1 VRENGVDERAS
12 ARAPATASLRRALFV
27 LSLLTWFACF
37 FLLRQLGTW
46 LQFAVAGPALAAAAL
61 ALDAETRAL
70 LRASYRDVAVGIGA
84 GVTMV
89 ALTHAAF
96 FIVSS
101 WVPDVRASTA
111 WLLRFVDVSGFPPA
125 LRTGLIVVI
134 ASSEEVIF
142 RGAQLGVTRRR
153 SFASRD
159 ALRIIGLSA
168 AYAAS
173 MISLGSALL
182 VACAFACGCIWA
194 ALRVATRSLATPI
207 VAHVLW
213 DLGVLIVWP
222 LIASRGSS

>member
-1 VRENGVDERAS
+1 VNERGR
-12 ARAPATASLRRALFV
+12 ARAPASSSLRRALFT

-46 LQFAVAGPALAAAAL
+46 VQFAVAGPALAAAVL
-61 ALDAETRAL
+61 AIDAETRAL

-84 GVTMV
+84 GMTMV

-96 FIVSS
+96 FIVSA
-101 WVPDVRASTA
+101 WVPEVRASTA
-111 WLLRFVDVSGFPPA
+111 WLLHFVDVAGFPPA

-142 RGAQLGVTRRR
+142 RGAQLGVSGRGGL
-153 SFASRD
+153 ANRD
-159 ALRIIGLSA
+159 VLRIIGLSA

-182 VACAFACGCIWA
+182 VACAFACGCVWA
-194 ALRVATRSLATPI
+194 ALRVATRSLVTAI

-222 LIASRGSS
+222 LIASCGSS